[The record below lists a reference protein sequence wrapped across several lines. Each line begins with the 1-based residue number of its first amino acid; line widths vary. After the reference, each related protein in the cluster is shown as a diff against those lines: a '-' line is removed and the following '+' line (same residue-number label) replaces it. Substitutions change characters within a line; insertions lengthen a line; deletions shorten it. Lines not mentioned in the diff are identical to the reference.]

1 MTRPADLQQYLAYLA
16 DSMRGCGPEQ
26 IAALDPKRR
35 NLVLA
40 ARFEYDVRK
49 GGFAQPIYNTHGELL
64 SEIEDILLAANAA
77 VAHDSY
83 VQAVQ
88 VCLANQPEY
97 LRFIASAYTEE
108 NGVKNALHKVTLA
121 YFAKKTPF
129 LVEAN
134 AYLVKALSVC

>member
-1 MTRPADLQQYLAYLA
+1 
-16 DSMRGCGPEQ
+16 MRGSGPEQ

-49 GGFAQPIYNTHGELL
+49 GGFAQFFYNMHGELL
-64 SEIEDILLAANAA
+64 GEVEDMLLAANAA

-88 VCLANQPEY
+88 VCIANRSEY
-97 LRFIASAYTEE
+97 QRFIGSAYTEE
-108 NGVKNALHKVTLA
+108 NKVKNALHKVTLA
-121 YFAKKTPF
+121 YFAKKITF
-129 LVEAN
+129 LAEAN
-134 AYLVKALSVC
+134 AYLVKVLPVS